1 MRKRLAHI
9 EEVEN
14 EESLIQLTPL
24 LDVVFVLLIT
34 FMLLAPILNVDHV
47 ELATAG
53 ISKKNQPAQSV
64 LSMTLRADNSIWF
77 QGKAITLTQLG
88 SIMRAERQRFPDQC
102 PQLIADKNC
111 HFGAYQDI
119 KNLLEDCGFQQLD
132 IILK

>member
-1 MRKRLAHI
+1 MRKKVFI
-9 EEVEN
+9 EEEN
-14 EESLIQLTPL
+14 DESFVNLTPL

-34 FMLLAPILNVDHV
+34 FMLLAPMLNVDHV
-47 ELATAG
+47 ELASAG
-53 ISKKNQPAQSV
+53 IANKNQPASSV

-88 SIMRAERQRFPDQC
+88 SIMKAEKQRFPDQC

-111 HFGAYQDI
+111 HFGVYQEI

-132 IILK
+132 ILLK